1 MYSYVLTV
9 WGRCTTGPYL
19 ESRPQ
24 RSALNACG
32 WAEMLRLKRA
42 EGDARSESGAFVSRP
57 SHKKK
62 LLAVRLSDFWMRGSF
77 DSMRPFRS
85 IPHMATEA
93 ESGLYATTN

>member
-32 WAEMLRLKRA
+32 WAEMLRLKSV

-57 SHKKK
+57 PLTRKK
-62 LLAVRLSDFWMRGSF
+62 LLAPSDFGFLDERF
-77 DSMRPFRS
+77 
-85 IPHMATEA
+85 I
-93 ESGLYATTN
+93 